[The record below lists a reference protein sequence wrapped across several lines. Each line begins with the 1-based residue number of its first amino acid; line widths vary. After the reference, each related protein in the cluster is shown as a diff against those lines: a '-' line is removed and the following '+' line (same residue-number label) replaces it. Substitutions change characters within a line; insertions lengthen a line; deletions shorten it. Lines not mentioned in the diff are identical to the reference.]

1 LAVATDTLWVPSGT
15 KANLAPQHRMGGL
28 RMSPLVDLHPDAYRC
43 LRHRAHANARCNRLG
58 RGHRCALGPSGTTRP
73 TAPDGRAAHVAVGCL
88 HPDAYRCLRHRAPSC
103 GYNARCNRLGRGHRC
118 ALGPSGTTRPT
129 APDGRAAHVALVAFI
144 PMPTVAFAIVRHR
157 AANRLDHV
165 TLTPGATA
173 LAVRFMSQ
181 KHPSRPG
188 RALNI
193 IHP

>member
-1 LAVATDTLWVPSGT
+1 MPTVAFAIVLTLTPGATALAVATDALWVPR
-15 KANLAPQHRMGGL
+15 AQLAPQHRMGGL
-28 RMSPLVDLHPDAYRC
+28 RMSP
-43 LRHRAHANARCNRLG
+43 
-58 RGHRCALGPSGTTRP
+58 
-73 TAPDGRAAHVAVGCL
+73 
-88 HPDAYRCLRHRAPSC
+88 
-103 GYNARCNRLGRGHRC
+103 
-118 ALGPSGTTRPT
+118 
-129 APDGRAAHVALVAFI
+129 LVAFI

>member
-1 LAVATDTLWVPSGT
+1 LVGI
-15 KANLAPQHRMGGL
+15 APQPPGSLPRSNTWNRGALCSLTARREGK
-28 RMSPLVDLHPDAYRC
+28 RATRG
-43 LRHRAHANARCNRLG
+43 LRHRAHA
-58 RGHRCALGPSGTTRP
+58 
-73 TAPDGRAAHVAVGCL
+73 
-88 HPDAYRCLRHRAPSC
+88 
-103 GYNARCNRLGRGHRC
+103 NARCNRLGRGHRC